1 MEEMDID
8 DYSRDRSRS
17 PVRYRSRSPS
27 QRRGTDEGHDKK
39 EKNERRGYGNSRGR
53 YATDRR
59 SDSNRRGYKRGGYR
73 GRDFVARRDFNYS
86 RNPDEYRSK
95 SERNY
100 DNSIFIGNIPFSCT
114 SKDIQ
119 ELFKDDFQLIKA
131 DIVTSRGRSRGM
143 ATVEFSNKEDVAKA
157 ISKFDHYEFLGR
169 EIFVRQ
175 DYPPPSDKRKD
186 DSPREDSFS
195 KGYNERNS
203 RSAVSTRDQPP
214 VPKPGTEIFV
224 GNLPFSINWQAL
236 KDLMREAGEVVRADV
251 RTDNW
256 GKSRGFGTVVFNTEE
271 EAAKAVEYFQGY
283 EIEGRRLDTRPG
295 RKSNYADD
303 ENEAQQAL
311 PSNTDFTD
319 NVVGEGDRSNTI
331 FASNLPWATNE
342 DDLYEL
348 FETIGKV
355 SRAELQ
361 LNEKGKPSGN
371 AVIQFEQEENADIA
385 IANLDNYNYG
395 GRDLKITYAKK
406 L

>member
-1 MEEMDID
+1 
-8 DYSRDRSRS
+8 
-17 PVRYRSRSPS
+17 
-27 QRRGTDEGHDKK
+27 
-39 EKNERRGYGNSRGR
+39 
-53 YATDRR
+53 
-59 SDSNRRGYKRGGYR
+59 
-73 GRDFVARRDFNYS
+73 
-86 RNPDEYRSK
+86 
-95 SERNY
+95 
-100 DNSIFIGNIPFSCT
+100 
-114 SKDIQ
+114 
-119 ELFKDDFQLIKA
+119 
-131 DIVTSRGRSRGM
+131 M

-186 DSPREDSFS
+186 DSPRADSFS

-203 RSAVSTRDQPP
+203 RSTASTRDQPL

-271 EAAKAVEYFQGY
+271 EATKAVEYFQGY

-295 RKSNYADD
+295 RKSNHADD
-303 ENEAQQAL
+303 ESDAQQAL

-319 NVVGEGDRSNTI
+319 NVVGEGERSNTI